1 MKTIL
6 SLIRHLLVTANF
18 FILGVVILSGLAGC
32 QQNNPAKYTSWEVY
46 RGDDGSNAYSQ
57 LDQINTK
64 NVNQLKVAWVY
75 RTGDPSENTT
85 LECNPIIIDDAL
97 FGVSPKL
104 KAFALNAKTGAV
116 RWEFDPFPKDSKEG
130 GISRGL
136 SYWRSGKDQRIFLFA
151 SNKLIALDATTGKQI
166 MDFGENGYVD
176 LNKDLRGKEGLA
188 FHEDVKN
195 SSPGI
200 IYKDL
205 IICGSLVGENYE
217 SSPGHIRA
225 YDVRTGKKKWIFHTI
240 PEPGEFGYDTWQKES
255 YKTVGGCNAWSGLS
269 LDAKRGIVF
278 AATGTPAFDFHGGER
293 TGQNLFGNSVIALN
307 AATGKLIWYYQVS
320 HHDLWDYDLPSPP
333 NLVTIKKGN
342 KKVDAVAQITK
353 QGFIFLFDR
362 ETGTPLFPIEEKPVA
377 VSKMPGEQSWSTQ
390 PFPSQPLPLSRQKFD
405 ESIITDISPQAHDF
419 VLREIKKYSWG
430 DLYLPPT
437 LDGIIQMPGFRGGA
451 EWSGACVDM
460 ETGIMYVGINDIPNI
475 VQLEPVGSEVDLFEN
490 LSMQKAGNLLYMR
503 NCSACHGED
512 LKGNGQFPPLLQI
525 GQRLKPVEVENVVE
539 KGRAMMPSFSKLSD
553 EERIA
558 IISYLFKINGD
569 KKYKNTI
576 AANVAI
582 SEQKT
587 RTRYRIKGYSQLLDQ
602 DGFPGVKPPWGTLN
616 AVDLNSGD
624 ILWKV
629 PLGQYPELAE
639 KGKIATGTQLFGGG
653 IVTAGGLIFIGASK
667 DEKFRAIDKISGKLL
682 WEYQLPAGGYATPA
696 AYQVD
701 GKQFVVIAAGGGG
714 KQHTKSADYYI
725 AFTLP

>member
-6 SLIRHLLVTANF
+6 SQNRHLFVTAIF
-18 FILGVVILSGLAGC
+18 FIFGVIILSGLAGC
-32 QQNNPAKYTSWEVY
+32 QQNYPVKYTTWEVY
-46 RGDDGSNAYSQ
+46 KGDDGTNAYCQ

-64 NVNQLKVAWVY
+64 NINQLIVAWIY

-85 LECNPIIIDDAL
+85 MECNAIIIDYVL

-116 RWEFDPFPKDSKEG
+116 RWAFDPFPKDSKEG

-136 SYWRSGKDQRIFLFA
+136 TYWRSGKDQRIFLFA

-176 LNKDLRGKEGLA
+176 LNKDLRGKGGIA

-205 IICGSLVGENYE
+205 IICGSLVGEDYE

-225 YDVRTGKKKWIFHTI
+225 YDVRTGKMKWIFHTI
-240 PEPGEFGYDTWQKES
+240 PEPGEFGYNTWQRDS

-269 LDAKRGIVF
+269 IDSKKGIVF

-293 TGQNLFGNSVIALN
+293 TGRNLFGNSVIALN

-342 KKVDAVAQITK
+342 KQVDAVAQITK

-362 ETGTPLFPIEEKPVA
+362 VTGAPLFPIEERPVA
-377 VSKMPGEQSWSTQ
+377 VSKMPGEQSWPTQ
-390 PFPSQPLPLSRQKFD
+390 AFPSRPLPLARQKFD
-405 ESIITDISPQAHDF
+405 ESIITDISPQAHAF
-419 VLREIKKYSWG
+419 VLKEAKKYSWG

-451 EWSGACVDM
+451 EWSGGCVDM
-460 ETGIMYVGINDIPNI
+460 ETGVMYVGTNDIPNI
-475 VQLEPVGSEVDLFEN
+475 VQLERKESDDVKLEN
-490 LSMQKAGNLLYMR
+490 LSIQEAGNLLYIR

-512 LKGNGQFPPLLQI
+512 LKGNGQFPSLLQI
-525 GQRLKPVEVENVVE
+525 GQSLKPIEVKNIVK
-539 KGRAMMPSFSKLSD
+539 KGRALMPSFSRLSD
-553 EERIA
+553 EEKNA
-558 IISYLFKINGD
+558 IVSYLFKINGN
-569 KKYKNTI
+569 KKYKNSI
-576 AANVAI
+576 AGNV
-582 SEQKT
+582 
-587 RTRYRIKGYSQLLDQ
+587 
-602 DGFPGVKPPWGTLN
+602 
-616 AVDLNSGD
+616 
-624 ILWKV
+624 
-629 PLGQYPELAE
+629 
-639 KGKIATGTQLFGGG
+639 
-653 IVTAGGLIFIGASK
+653 
-667 DEKFRAIDKISGKLL
+667 
-682 WEYQLPAGGYATPA
+682 
-696 AYQVD
+696 
-701 GKQFVVIAAGGGG
+701 
-714 KQHTKSADYYI
+714 
-725 AFTLP
+725 

>member
-6 SLIRHLLVTANF
+6 SLIRHLFVTANF
-18 FILGVVILSGLAGC
+18 FIFGVIILSGLAGC
-32 QQNNPAKYTSWEVY
+32 QQNNPVKYTTWEVY
-46 RGDDGSNAYSQ
+46 RGDDGTNAYSQ

-64 NVNQLKVAWVY
+64 NINQLKVAWIY

-85 LECNPIIIDDAL
+85 LECNPIIIDDVL

-116 RWEFDPFPKDSKEG
+116 RWAFDPFSKDSKEG

-136 SYWRSGKDQRIFLFA
+136 TYWRSGKDQRIFLFA

-176 LNKDLRGKEGLA
+176 LNKDLRGKEGIAL
-188 FHEDVKN
+188 HEDVKN
-195 SSPGI
+195 SSPGV

-225 YDVRTGKKKWIFHTI
+225 YDVRTGKKKWIFRTI
-240 PEPGEFGYDTWQKES
+240 PEPGEFGYNTWQKDS
-255 YKTVGGCNAWSGLS
+255 YKTVGGCNSWSGLS
-269 LDAKRGIVF
+269 IDTKRGIVF

-293 TGQNLFGNSVIALN
+293 TGQNLFGNSVIALS
-307 AATGKLIWYYQVS
+307 AATGKLIWYFQIS

-362 ETGTPLFPIEEKPVA
+362 ETGAPLFPIEEKPVA
-377 VSKMPGEQSWSTQ
+377 ISKMPGEQSWSTQ
-390 PFPSQPLPLSRQKFD
+390 PFPSRPLPLSRQKFD

-419 VLREIKKYSWG
+419 VLKEVKKYSWG

-460 ETGIMYVGINDIPNI
+460 ETGIMYVGTNDIPNI
-475 VQLEPVGSEVDLFEN
+475 VQLEPVGNDVDLFEN

-512 LKGNGQFPPLLQI
+512 LKGNGQFPPLFQI

-539 KGRAMMPSFSKLSD
+539 KGRAMMPSFSRLSD
-553 EERIA
+553 EERNA
-558 IISYLFKINGD
+558 IISYLFKINRD
-569 KKYKNTI
+569 KKYKNTMAGNI
-576 AANVAI
+576 AI

-602 DGFPGVKPPWGTLN
+602 DGYPGVKPPWGTLN

-653 IVTAGGLIFIGASK
+653 IVTAGRLIFIGASK
-667 DEKFRAIDKISGKLL
+667 DEKFRAIDKTSGKLL

-696 AYQVD
+696 TYQVD
-701 GKQFVVIAAGGGG
+701 GKQYVVIAAGGGG